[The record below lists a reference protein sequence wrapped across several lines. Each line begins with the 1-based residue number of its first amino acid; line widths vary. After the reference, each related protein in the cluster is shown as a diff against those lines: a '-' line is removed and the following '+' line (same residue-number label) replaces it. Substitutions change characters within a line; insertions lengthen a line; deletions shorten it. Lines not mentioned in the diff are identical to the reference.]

1 MDFIVNRKIL
11 LDALSKVSRA
21 VSPKNPIAALNGI
34 YFDLKSDRLVLTGS
48 DSDMSIQV
56 TIKDNIK
63 INQKGAVILNS
74 RYILE
79 IVRKMDSE
87 DIHISILDGT
97 LTRIEGDNSKFQL
110 NGMSAF
116 DYPRI
121 DFSNEGVHFAIHA
134 FLLKEAIEQTVFA
147 TSDKETSPAYT
158 GVNFKSKNNILELT
172 ATDTYRLAKKTIKTD
187 SEAVFDIII
196 PKKSLN
202 ELSHIIEKDEVIDV
216 YISDRKALFVF
227 DDIYVRSRLVE
238 GTYPDISR
246 LIPQSFN
253 HTLTVDSSKL
263 LDSLSRATLLLD
275 EKDDYV
281 TITMDSDNV
290 KVSSSSQAVG
300 SVEENIYSAFF
311 QGDPL
316 SISFKAKYL
325 SDAIRSLNTD
335 KVILLFVGNMR
346 QFIIRSY
353 DQKDND
359 IDYSMHLILPVRTY
373 N

>member
-1 MDFIVNRKIL
+1 MDFIVNRKVL

-21 VSPKNPIAALNGI
+21 VSPKNPIAALIGI
-34 YFDLKSDRLVLTGS
+34 QFDFKNDRLILTGS

-56 TIKDNIK
+56 TIKENLK
-63 INQKGAVILNS
+63 INQKGSVVLNS

-87 DIHISILDGT
+87 DIHIFIVDGT
-97 LTRIEGDNSKFQL
+97 LTRIEGNNSKFQL

-121 DFSNEGVHFAIHA
+121 DFSTEGVHFTIHA
-134 FLLKEAIEQTVFA
+134 FLLKEAIEQTIFA
-147 TSDKETSPAYT
+147 TSNKETSPAYT
-158 GVNFKSKNNILELT
+158 GVNFKFQDNILNLT

-187 SEAVFDIII
+187 SDALFDIII

-202 ELSHIIEKDEVIDV
+202 ELSRIIEKDEVVDV
-216 YISDRKALFVF
+216 YVSDRKSLFVF

-253 HTLTVDSSKL
+253 HTLTVDSYKL
-263 LDSLSRATLLLD
+263 LNAVSRATLLLD
-275 EKDDYV
+275 EKDDYI
-281 TITMDSDNV
+281 TLTMDSENV
-290 KVSSSSQAVG
+290 KVSSYSQSVG
-300 SVEENIYSAFF
+300 SVEENLYDAVFK
-311 QGDPL
+311 GDPL
-316 SISFKAKYL
+316 KISFKAKYL

-359 IDYSMHLILPVRTY
+359 VNYSMHLILPVRTY

>member
-34 YFDLKSDRLVLTGS
+34 QFDLKSDRLVLTGS

-56 TIKDNIK
+56 TIKENIK
-63 INQKGAVILNS
+63 INEKGAVVLNS
-74 RYILE
+74 RYILD

-121 DFSNEGVHFAIHA
+121 DFSNEGVHFTIHA

-158 GVNFKSKNNILELT
+158 GVNFKSQNNILDLT

-196 PKKSLN
+196 PKKSLT

-216 YISDRKALFVF
+216 YVSDRKALFVF
-227 DDIYVRSRLVE
+227 NDIYVRSRLVE

-253 HTLTVDSSKL
+253 HTLTVDSAKL
-263 LDSLSRATLLLD
+263 LNAISRATLLLD
-275 EKDDYV
+275 EKEDY
-281 TITMDSDNV
+281 ITLTMNNDIV
-290 KVSSSSQAVG
+290 KISSQSQSVG
-300 SVEENIYSAFF
+300 SVEENLYDALFE
-311 QGDPL
+311 GDEL
-316 SISFKAKYL
+316 KISFKAKYL

-335 KVILLFVGNMR
+335 KVILLFVGTMR
-346 QFIIRSY
+346 QFIIKSY
-353 DQKDND
+353 DQKDNTV
-359 IDYSMHLILPVRTY
+359 DYSMHLILPVRTY